1 MDLGGLTTFHSVA
14 SYLYRELSRV
24 EEPQAALASKVA
36 AGETGVQAGRGD
48 YGSPAESAQAAIAA
62 RDSKVFELLEVSK
75 RWAGQ

>member
-36 AGETGVQAGRGD
+36 AGETGVQAGRGFND
-48 YGSPAESAQAAIAA
+48 YPPGGAQAAIAA